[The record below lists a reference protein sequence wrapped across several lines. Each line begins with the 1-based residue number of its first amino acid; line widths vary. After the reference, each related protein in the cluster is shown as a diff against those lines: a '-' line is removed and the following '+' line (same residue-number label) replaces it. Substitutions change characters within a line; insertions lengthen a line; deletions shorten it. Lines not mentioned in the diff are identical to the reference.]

1 MCKITEKEQ
10 LTLKEKILQLP
21 DYSVIFRSDY
31 PEYHAEFVGDVLAE
45 LTKNGSLMKVAQ
57 GIYVKPAM
65 SRFGPVSPAISKIVQ
80 AIANRDHAEVMP
92 CGVTALNALGL
103 STQVPMV
110 YCYLTSGSKRTIKMK
125 KATIVLKTAVPRYFS
140 FETKLIAMLV
150 QALKALKE
158 KNVEEEHLQQIAM
171 LLTKEP
177 DREALERDVMRMPAW
192 MKRMVKPMM

>member
-1 MCKITEKEQ
+1 MSKTTETEQ
-10 LTLKEKILQLP
+10 QTLKQKILQLP

-31 PEYHAEFVGDVLAE
+31 PEYHAEFVGEVLAE
-45 LTKNGSLMKVAQ
+45 LTKNGTLLKVAQ

-65 SRFGPVSPAISKIVQ
+65 SRFGPVSPSISKIVQ

-110 YCYLTSGSKRTIKMK
+110 YCYLTSGSKRTIRMK
-125 KATIVLKTAVPRYFS
+125 NATIILKNAVPRYFS

-150 QALKALKE
+150 QALKAMKE
-158 KNVEEEHLQQIAM
+158 KNVEEEHLQQIAF

-192 MKRMVKPMM
+192 MKRMVKPLM